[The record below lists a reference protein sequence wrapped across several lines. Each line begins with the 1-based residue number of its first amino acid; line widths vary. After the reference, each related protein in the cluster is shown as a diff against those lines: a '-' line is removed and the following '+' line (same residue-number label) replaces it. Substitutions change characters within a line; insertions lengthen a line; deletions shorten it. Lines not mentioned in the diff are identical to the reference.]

1 MIVICLQCKKNEI
14 IIFLNLFASITIMI
28 DLIFIDKLIKLML
41 LKRENSILLY
51 SYIYWV
57 RLMSY
62 DLKVTASW
70 DEVITIHGQ
79 IDQIWRFIKIILFNI
94 KESHFFVVIKGF
106 FALKMAKILIKQ
118 TWASQY
124 KQLSVLIHI
133 RSIVCVFMQGL
144 MLITIASTLLN
155 KVDEQIDQSINQSS
169 M

>member
-1 MIVICLQCKKNEI
+1 
-14 IIFLNLFASITIMI
+14 MI

-79 IDQIWRFIKIILFNI
+79 IDQI
-94 KESHFFVVIKGF
+94 
-106 FALKMAKILIKQ
+106 
-118 TWASQY
+118 
-124 KQLSVLIHI
+124 
-133 RSIVCVFMQGL
+133 
-144 MLITIASTLLN
+144 
-155 KVDEQIDQSINQSS
+155 
-169 M
+169 